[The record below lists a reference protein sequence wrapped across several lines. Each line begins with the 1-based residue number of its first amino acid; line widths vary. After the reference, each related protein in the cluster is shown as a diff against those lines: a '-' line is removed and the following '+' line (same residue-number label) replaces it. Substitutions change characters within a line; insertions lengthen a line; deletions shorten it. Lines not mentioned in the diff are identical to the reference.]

1 MSPFEHQVRIEATM
15 TLASALHIGVAGAD
29 RQLASRDLATLTNPL
44 DGLPYVPGSSLKG
57 RLRSLLRQHPPV
69 LAESVFAPRSPE
81 QQLGVLFGHAAGVR
95 GRLSLW
101 DAHALPDQGGAARL
115 LHRRGEMPARGAFV
129 SREVVSAGTRLRF
142 RATLDSREQDLLDWV
157 LAGLKLLE
165 WEGLG
170 AGTSR
175 GMGRVRFSG
184 LCCNGHPVQ
193 DRFDAIVLG
202 EGP

>member
-1 MSPFEHQVRIEATM
+1 MSPFENQVRIEATM
-15 TLASALHIGVAGAD
+15 TLASALHIGVAGGD
-29 RQLASRDLATLTNPL
+29 RQLATRELVTLTNPL
-44 DGLPYVPGSSLKG
+44 DGLPYVPGSTLKG

-69 LAESVFAPRSPE
+69 LDQSVFATRSTE
-81 QQLGVLFGHAAGVR
+81 QQLGVLFGHPAGLR

-101 DAHALPDQGGAARL
+101 DAHVLPEQGGAARL
-115 LHRRGEMPARGAFV
+115 LHRRGEMPARGVFL
-129 SREVVSAGTRLRF
+129 SREVVSAGTRLAF

-193 DRFDAIVLG
+193 DRLDAVVPG
-202 EGP
+202 EAP

>member
-1 MSPFEHQVRIEATM
+1 MNPFENQVRIEATM
-15 TLASALHIGVAGAD
+15 TLASALHIGVAAGD
-29 RQLASRDLATLTNPL
+29 RQLAMRELATLTNPL
-44 DGLPYVPGSSLKG
+44 DGLPYVPGSTLKG

-69 LAESVFAPRSPE
+69 LVDSVFAKRSPQ
-81 QQLGVLFGHAAGVR
+81 QQLDVLFGHPAGLR

-101 DAHALPDQGGAARL
+101 DAHALPDQGAASGL
-115 LHRRGEMPARGAFV
+115 LHRRGEMPARGVFV
-129 SREVVSAGTRLRF
+129 SREVVSAGTRLAF
-142 RATLDSREQDLLDWV
+142 RATLDSREQDLLDWL

-184 LCCNGHPVQ
+184 LCCNGHAMQ
-193 DRFDAIVLG
+193 ERLDAIALG
-202 EGP
+202 DGA